1 MNKTTK
7 YILYAVGVY
16 AIGYLVW
23 KNWKKNQASNTTTK
37 NPNEP
42 KANAIGGSG
51 IGGVVVPKGKT
62 VELLQSAPG
71 VCGYYY
77 EGDDGDLVFVGAAP
91 CPQAV

>member
-7 YILYAVGVY
+7 YILVAIGMYAVGY
-16 AIGYLVW
+16 MIW
-23 KNWKKNQASNTTTK
+23 KNIKSKNQGAPS

-42 KANAIGGSG
+42 KKNAIGGGG
-51 IGGVVVPKGKT
+51 IGGVVIPKGKT

-77 EGDDGDLVFVGAAP
+77 QGDDGDLVFVTSAP

>member
-1 MNKTTK
+1 MTKTTK
-7 YILYAVGVY
+7 YILYAVGIY

-23 KNWKKNQASNTTTK
+23 KNMKPKNQGASS

-42 KANAIGGSG
+42 KKNAIGGSG
-51 IGGVVVPKGKT
+51 IGGVVIPKGKT

-77 EGDDGDLVFVGAAP
+77 QGDDGDLVFVTSAP
-91 CPQAV
+91 FPQAV

>member
-23 KNWKKNQASNTTTK
+23 KNWKPSQNKATA

-42 KANAIGGSG
+42 KKNAVGGMG
-51 IGGVVVPKGKT
+51 VGGGVVIPKGKT
-62 VELLQSAPG
+62 PELLQSAPG
-71 VCGYYY
+71 VCGLYY
-77 EGDDGDLVFVGAAP
+77 EGDDGDLVFIQSAP
-91 CPQAV
+91 CPQSV